1 MTTTGSRK
9 GEADMKK
16 RIVRIS
22 RSATFFFVALL
33 LGAGL
38 AKAQGNA
45 AATFKSK
52 CAACHGA
59 DGKGATAVGKSL
71 GIHDFASAETQSMT
85 DADLQQIIAK
95 GKNKMPAY
103 GDSLKDAEIKDL
115 VQYIRTFAKK

>member
-1 MTTTGSRK
+1 
-9 GEADMKK
+9 MKK
-16 RIVRIS
+16 LVVRIS
-22 RSATFFFVALL
+22 GPAAFFFVAMLF
-33 LGAGL
+33 GAGL
-38 AKAQGNA
+38 VKAQGNA
-45 AATFKSK
+45 PATFKSK

-71 GIHDFASAETQSMT
+71 GIHDLAWPETQGMT

-115 VQYIRTFAKK
+115 VQYIRTFGKK